1 MKFLN
6 LAYTAAE
13 HAAED
18 LLYRNTF
25 ASQRLVFEEKNQLFL
40 LENASNLTLGVFY
53 DNFNK
58 KTDAERRK

>member
-25 ASQRLVFEEKNQLFL
+25 ASQRLVFEGKNEQFL
-40 LENASNLTLGVFY
+40 LENLAFGFFL
-53 DNFNK
+53 
-58 KTDAERRK
+58 